1 MKKFLMIGALSAS
14 LFSCSLLQ
22 RHLGEDEAEV
32 KEAETAENVDTPLFD
47 ANGQEIGSSST
58 SSSGGGSAASH
69 ESEVARLNTKIAALE
84 TKVEV
89 LNASL
94 ERAQA
99 MKSQPIIEAEARPQA
114 NMAAPVDMG
123 EDIQE
128 QAPHISAAP
137 AKPLPVVIRSLE
149 PAAPGASGAEKDFR
163 SSMQLFQN
171 NRYLEASSKFA
182 LVAKRYPNHLLA
194 GHALYWAGEASAR
207 GKQMGTAADNWLELE
222 KHYPRSAYLPE
233 ALAGLAKAYESQG
246 DIAKAKHYRSL
257 VMNSFSKSPVA
268 LQMAPEQP
276 REQPMRASRAATHAP
291 APTAV
296 AEEEQAPVF
305 ENIED
310 NGGSTDVE
318 NQ

>member
-22 RHLGEDEAEV
+22 RHIGEDETEV
-32 KEAETAENVDTPLFD
+32 KETESAENADTPLFD
-47 ANGQEIGSSST
+47 ANGQEIGSSSSEN
-58 SSSGGGSAASH
+58 SSSGGSAASH

-99 MKSQPIIEAEARPQA
+99 MKSQPIIEAESRPQA
-114 NMAAPVDMG
+114 NMAAPVEMA

-128 QAPHISAAP
+128 QSPHISAAP
-137 AKPLPVVIRSLE
+137 AKPLPVVIKSLD
-149 PAAPGASGAEKDFR
+149 PAAPGASGAEKEFR

-171 NRYLEASSKFA
+171 SRYLEASSRFA
-182 LVAKRYPNHLLA
+182 LVAKKYPNHLLA
-194 GHALYWAGEASAR
+194 GHALYWAGEASSR
-207 GKQMGTAADNWLELE
+207 GGQQGTAADNWLELE
-222 KHYPRSAYLPE
+222 RHYPRSAYLPE

-246 DIAKAKHYRSL
+246 DSAKAKKYRSL
-257 VMNSFSKSPVA
+257 VLNSFPKSPVA
-268 LQMAPEQP
+268 LRMAPEQSQVRP
-276 REQPMRASRAATHAP
+276 LRASRNATHSPAP
-291 APTAV
+291 AAD
-296 AEEEQAPVF
+296 EEQAPLF
-305 ENIED
+305 ESTED
-310 NGGSTDVE
+310 NGDSTNLE